1 MSKAFG
7 KRGTYSC
14 GEVRLNAPL
23 NHRLLA
29 EKVRQSFGDV
39 PAPSRISV
47 VPGDQDFESYLV
59 EKAFHQ
65 KRWSDLTPELAQS
78 RPQAIAFFSPE
89 AFRYFLPGYLL
100 LALEDISSLD
110 VSLISLLS
118 ALAGPTYHEERLGM
132 LSETQ
137 LATVLAVLDA
147 LTPEEAHPMY
157 WNFEQAKQGVIEH
170 LTRP

>member
-1 MSKAFG
+1 MG
-7 KRGTYSC
+7 K
-14 GEVRLNAPL
+14 LQ
-23 NHRLLA
+23 LA
-29 EKVRQSFGDV
+29 EKVRRSFRDV
-39 PAPSRISV
+39 PAPVRISV
-47 VPGDQDFESYLV
+47 LRGDEDFESFLV
-59 EKAFHQ
+59 EQAFREKH
-65 KRWSDLTPELAQS
+65 WGDLTPELAQS

-118 ALAGPTYHEERLGM
+118 ALAGPTYHQERLGM
-132 LSETQ
+132 LSEIQ

-157 WNFEQAKQGVIEH
+157 WDFEQAKQGVLEY
-170 LTRP
+170 LTRPEQKKLTKSSEA